1 MTKKPKLTL
10 VGSTANVGRPPVTL
24 GKAGATLWRSIMS
37 QYEIAD
43 CGGLSMLEQACAAQD
58 RIAECGVII
67 AREGSVVRTKSGPKE
82 HPLLKIELQSRSF
95 LVRTLI
101 RSGLDVEPVK
111 PMGRP
116 PSSVHWEGDDA
127 S

>member
-1 MTKKPKLTL
+1 VREVNGEKPRLSL
-10 VGSTANVGRPPVTL
+10 VGSTVNVGRPPATL
-24 GKAGATLWRSIMS
+24 CKAGAILWRSIMS
-37 QYEIAD
+37 EYEISD

-67 AREGSVVRTKSGPKE
+67 ARKGQVVRTKSGPKE

-101 RSGLDVEPVK
+101 RLGLDVEPAK
-111 PMGRP
+111 PVGRP
-116 PSSVHWEGDDA
+116 PSSVH
-127 S
+127 